1 MNYFSQTKYYDLGI
15 LNLYTP
21 DSYESLLDL
30 GLQAVHD
37 FEEAKVENATAS
49 SNTPGNGTFD
59 FRITSGEL
67 FVGKTISLAVNIS
80 DPDGTTTS
88 NVQYKLGTWDS
99 SNGYDWKTSNA
110 PYTLSESDIGK
121 IVVYEMSYVDDGGS
135 TELLGPIGLNFI
147 TGTDPAEFE
156 QVKLNPANTPN
167 TERTIYTYDQFKT
180 HINTEGLAEDKI
192 KITAGEFTGKWGGE
206 LGTAPTLTFSIQ
218 GAGALNYHAD
228 YAQGHSMYG
237 DFNSFSDTS
246 SDLAAIAFSEA
257 EKVEIL
263 EALNDWSLISGI
275 NFVEKT
281 SGILNEA
288 DIVFTKLNFTAW
300 NAINSDI
307 KTTSAGF
314 AFRPMADYG
323 DFIVGDIFLNSSF
336 PNPFKQVVSHEIG
349 HALGLAHPHDGL
361 IQVGDG
367 KSSYGDD
374 EKNYNTVMSY
384 DASNNFLPISPMLS
398 DLQSMKALYGGNQSA
413 NLGNTHHVF
422 EVDDFNN
429 EGGFNLRYMLHDV
442 GGTADQITLTSNTLT
457 STDTGVYLNLAPG
470 TFSNFGSKDIISDDN
485 SILSFGNFA
494 LSPDTEIEILN
505 ATVGDD
511 YIDAKVNWTVE
522 ANLNTGDDIISTTG
536 YGSILDGGDGSDRL
550 LLRTDN
556 YATLFV
562 QPVTSNSGKI
572 YSNSDSLFCEAADFE
587 FVSILN
593 SSEILISELTWSDF
607 VTQYAPPTITATTGN
622 DTLNGTSAKEN
633 IDGLAGDDVINGKGG
648 DDVLTG
654 AGGADKFV
662 VAASDGGN
670 VRIADFEDG
679 VDSWEVTLVGGEKLS
694 SATFNPENAADWG
707 GVMKSQ
713 NEIGDNEWSIVGGLL
728 TYKGGSLS
736 GLNLPDPVY
745 TPFEIVEIDG
755 ERYGDIITFGIKLK
769 DSEVGNFSSD
779 MFASISMQINWQDGE
794 YEFFNYEAGI
804 STPSGTDIVEGTAD
818 SGTYLGLENYDEAN
832 DYITIGALD
841 PTGFTYGQD
850 PTPAAIDKYLAKI
863 MLTRTA
869 NNTSNDITL
878 TKSNYSQ
885 VSDPLTISKPQ
896 PKDFTFD
903 YSQDTVTVQLE
914 TPSGVVAPDP
924 VLFVSSD
931 TVTDGLSIVPVM
943 KVGNIVKYEIVLNVS
958 KPTVMKDGK
967 TVIPTASIDIDD
979 ARIFDG
985 SIVDKS
991 GLAAGAEASVAVG
1004 AATFTVTDFLGSSL
1018 TVNDALSMPGGNQYS
1033 EHYFFDKLEAALDSS
1048 NTSVTMADLT
1058 TSRGMTINVAGLAEP
1073 IIAAID
1079 LEDFTGGRYVLGEF
1093 TALAYGS
1100 GIEFGD
1106 DANDPSS
1113 MININAR
1120 QVTNAEKASGYVTT
1134 VNDGSDIVLLG
1145 NSYYENPMT
1154 NQDAVG
1160 AEDALGALMIAT
1172 DMLPGSSQAQM
1183 IAADFDESG
1192 DVSSWDAYNIM
1203 RYAVYGEE
1211 TGGDYPTWS
1220 YIDNVEMV
1228 DPFLGPMT
1236 KDTVSFD
1243 NNIDLFVGSDTT
1255 INATAVLKGDV
1266 SDSYETLSSS
1276 IDPRAA
1282 WQTKFINE
1290 FNTTYDIKVDMS
1302 DTFTATDL
1310 VRVTGTSVADGE
1322 RAAMLQISSSK
1333 TSSDTIKID
1342 EHSYM
1347 NAIMLKGSYADAT
1360 AVKTRLIDLD
1370 LQVGETA
1377 AGTIGTGDA
1386 IAIIYSADGTSMNK
1400 VAEMK
1405 FLGSVTKDTDF
1416 TTSTIIDVVDTTAT
1430 LTFTGGV
1437 WETHDIV
1444 FIA

>member
-1 MNYFSQTKYYDLGI
+1 V
-15 LNLYTP
+15 P
-21 DSYESLLDL
+21 
-30 GLQAVHD
+30 
-37 FEEAKVENATAS
+37 
-49 SNTPGNGTFD
+49 
-59 FRITSGEL
+59 
-67 FVGKTISLAVNIS
+67 
-80 DPDGTTTS
+80 
-88 NVQYKLGTWDS
+88 
-99 SNGYDWKTSNA
+99 
-110 PYTLSESDIGK
+110 
-121 IVVYEMSYVDDGGS
+121 
-135 TELLGPIGLNFI
+135 
-147 TGTDPAEFE
+147 
-156 QVKLNPANTPN
+156 
-167 TERTIYTYDQFKT
+167 
-180 HINTEGLAEDKI
+180 
-192 KITAGEFTGKWGGE
+192 
-206 LGTAPTLTFSIQ
+206 
-218 GAGALNYHAD
+218 
-228 YAQGHSMYG
+228 
-237 DFNSFSDTS
+237 
-246 SDLAAIAFSEA
+246 
-257 EKVEIL
+257 
-263 EALNDWSLISGI
+263 
-275 NFVEKT
+275 
-281 SGILNEA
+281 
-288 DIVFTKLNFTAW
+288 
-300 NAINSDI
+300 
-307 KTTSAGF
+307 
-314 AFRPMADYG
+314 
-323 DFIVGDIFLNSSF
+323 
-336 PNPFKQVVSHEIG
+336 
-349 HALGLAHPHDGL
+349 
-361 IQVGDG
+361 
-367 KSSYGDD
+367 
-374 EKNYNTVMSY
+374 
-384 DASNNFLPISPMLS
+384 
-398 DLQSMKALYGGNQSA
+398 
-413 NLGNTHHVF
+413 
-422 EVDDFNN
+422 
-429 EGGFNLRYMLHDV
+429 
-442 GGTADQITLTSNTLT
+442 
-457 STDTGVYLNLAPG
+457 
-470 TFSNFGSKDIISDDN
+470 
-485 SILSFGNFA
+485 
-494 LSPDTEIEILN
+494 
-505 ATVGDD
+505 
-511 YIDAKVNWTVE
+511 
-522 ANLNTGDDIISTTG
+522 
-536 YGSILDGGDGSDRL
+536 
-550 LLRTDN
+550 
-556 YATLFV
+556 
-562 QPVTSNSGKI
+562 
-572 YSNSDSLFCEAADFE
+572 
-587 FVSILN
+587 
-593 SSEILISELTWSDF
+593 
-607 VTQYAPPTITATTGN
+607 
-622 DTLNGTSAKEN
+622 
-633 IDGLAGDDVINGKGG
+633 
-648 DDVLTG
+648 
-654 AGGADKFV
+654 GGADKFV

-694 SATFNPENAADWG
+694 SATFNPANAADWG
-707 GVMKSQ
+707 GVMKPQ

-728 TYKGGSLS
+728 TYKGGSLA

-804 STPSGTDIVEGTAD
+804 STPSGTDIVYGTAD

-841 PTGFTYGQD
+841 PMGFTYGLD
-850 PTPAAIDKYLAKI
+850 PSPMEYDKYLAKI

-903 YSQDTVTVQLE
+903 YSQDTVTVNLE

-967 TVIPTASIDIDD
+967 TVIPTDSIDIDD

-991 GLAAGAEASVAVG
+991 GLAAGTEAAMAVG
-1004 AATFTVTDFLGSSL
+1004 AATFTATDFLGSSL
-1018 TVNDALSMPGGNQYS
+1018 TVNDALSMPGGNGYS

-1079 LEDFTGGRYVLGEF
+1079 LEDFAGGRYVLGEF

-1282 WQTKFINE
+1282 WQTKFMNE

>member
-1 MNYFSQTKYYDLGI
+1 MIFDENNKIYMLQYWAGTGPVLVGTDTVYYFGSTAPSGPNVPPSITHFFPIDDGDPASPNLALTVVGENEIVIPVEIAKQFIMYETLGLDFSGASDTNSYASWPVTTFSGGELSVYSDPGQSAIWGAMATGDLTGWTDFTTDLGKMTTSPLYLNYFVNNPKKVDIPDLDKSI
-15 LNLYTP
+15 HDLKAV
-21 DSYESLLDL
+21 LDGVL
-30 GLQAVHD
+30 AGG
-37 FEEAKVENATAS
+37 NATDSATVATLAAS
-49 SNTPGNGTFD
+49 GSTKFKALIDELGSAGTFKEELGAIQGYYVKYKEASLTANSLKLNNGVNDEFFSLQFAADLASLPLTYTDTGNGDAVTAHQVLEIGVIYGETPF
-59 FRITSGEL
+59 TSLE
-67 FVGKTISLAVNIS
+67 TSL
-80 DPDGTTTS
+80 
-88 NVQYKLGTWDS
+88 DS
-99 SNGYDWKTSNA
+99 LYGVDTESVDKTSEKALLQN
-110 PYTLSESDIGK
+110 
-121 IVVYEMSYVDDGGS
+121 VVGNLTSFDHFYANNYGPENLNSILTTMGHDGS
-135 TELLGPIGLNFI
+135 TESSFYVVTTNVPAGFEYVVENDSSAYRNLKFWDLYTHNKTLILNVK
-147 TGTDPAEFE
+147 TGSTFTAD
-156 QVKLNPANTPN
+156 LDDISGIHN
-167 TERTIYTYDQFKT
+167 FKIVNST
-180 HINTEGLAEDKI
+180 GATVALDAASSAMPSQNVSFDGNFDTSAL
-192 KITAGEFTGKWGGE
+192 TASWN
-206 LGTAPTLTFSIQ
+206 PTLT
-218 GAGALNYHAD
+218 
-228 YAQGHSMYG
+228 
-237 DFNSFSDTS
+237 
-246 SDLAAIAFSEA
+246 
-257 EKVEIL
+257 
-263 EALNDWSLISGI
+263 
-275 NFVEKT
+275 
-281 SGILNEA
+281 
-288 DIVFTKLNFTAW
+288 
-300 NAINSDI
+300 
-307 KTTSAGF
+307 
-314 AFRPMADYG
+314 
-323 DFIVGDIFLNSSF
+323 
-336 PNPFKQVVSHEIG
+336 
-349 HALGLAHPHDGL
+349 
-361 IQVGDG
+361 
-367 KSSYGDD
+367 
-374 EKNYNTVMSY
+374 
-384 DASNNFLPISPMLS
+384 
-398 DLQSMKALYGGNQSA
+398 
-413 NLGNTHHVF
+413 
-422 EVDDFNN
+422 
-429 EGGFNLRYMLHDV
+429 
-442 GGTADQITLTSNTLT
+442 
-457 STDTGVYLNLAPG
+457 
-470 TFSNFGSKDIISDDN
+470 
-485 SILSFGNFA
+485 
-494 LSPDTEIEILN
+494 
-505 ATVGDD
+505 
-511 YIDAKVNWTVE
+511 VN
-522 ANLNTGDDIISTTG
+522 G
-536 YGSILDGGDGSDRL
+536 
-550 LLRTDN
+550 
-556 YATLFV
+556 
-562 QPVTSNSGKI
+562 
-572 YSNSDSLFCEAADFE
+572 
-587 FVSILN
+587 
-593 SSEILISELTWSDF
+593 
-607 VTQYAPPTITATTGN
+607 TTGN
-622 DTLNGTSAKEN
+622 DTLNGTSANEN

-662 VAASDGGN
+662 VAASDGGH

-694 SATFNPENAADWG
+694 SATFNPANAADWG
-707 GVMKSQ
+707 GGMKPQ

-728 TYKGGSLS
+728 TYKGGSLA

-804 STPSGTDIVEGTAD
+804 STPSGTDIANETAD

-832 DYITIGALD
+832 DYITIGALA
-841 PTGFTYGQD
+841 PGGFTYGQD

-885 VSDPLTISKPQ
+885 ISDPLTISKPQ

-903 YSQDTVTVQLE
+903 YSQDTVTVKLE

-943 KVGNIVKYEIVLNVS
+943 KLGNIVKYEIVLNVS
-958 KPTVMKDGK
+958 KPTVMKAGK
-967 TVIPTASIDIDD
+967 TVTTVDSIDIDD

-991 GLAAGAEASVAVG
+991 GLATGAEALAAVG
-1004 AATFTVTDFLGSSL
+1004 DATFTVTDFLGSSL
-1018 TVNDALSMPGGNQYS
+1018 TVNDASSMPGGNAYS

-1058 TSRGMTINVAGLAEP
+1058 TSRGMTIDVAGLAEP

-1106 DANDPSS
+1106 DADDPSS

-1172 DMLPGSSQAQM
+1172 DMLHSSSQAQM

-1228 DPFLGPMT
+1228 DPFMGPMT

-1282 WQTKFINE
+1282 WQTKFMNE

-1377 AGTIGTGDA
+1377 AGAIGTGDA

>member
-1 MNYFSQTKYYDLGI
+1 MIFNENNKIYMLQYWTGTGPVLVGSDTVYYFGSTQPTGPNVPPSITNFFPIDDGDTNTPALALTVSGGNEIVIPVEIAKQFIMYETLGLDFSGASDTNSYASWPVTTFSGGELSVYSDPGQSAIWGAMATGDVTGWTDFATDLSNMTTSPSFLNYFVNNPKKVDIPDLDKSIHELKAVLDGVLAGGNATDSATVATLAASGSTKFKALIDDLGGAGTFKAELGAIQGYYVKYKETSLTADSLKLNNGVSDEFFSLQFAADLASLPLTYTDTGNGDAVTAHDVLEIGVIYGETPFASLTTTLASLYGVDTEAGDKTTEKASLQNIVGNLTSFDHFYANNYGPENLNSI
-15 LNLYTP
+15 LTTM
-21 DSYESLLDL
+21 
-30 GLQAVHD
+30 GHD
-37 FEEAKVENATAS
+37 GSTAS
-49 SNTPGNGTFD
+49 SFY
-59 FRITSGEL
+59 
-67 FVGKTISLAVNIS
+67 VV
-80 DPDGTTTS
+80 TT
-88 NVQYKLGTWDS
+88 NVPAGYEYVVENDS
-99 SNGYDWKTSNA
+99 SAYRNLKFWD
-110 PYTLSESDIGK
+110 
-121 IVVYEMSYVDDGGS
+121 
-135 TELLGPIGLNFI
+135 
-147 TGTDPAEFE
+147 
-156 QVKLNPANTPN
+156 ANTPN
-167 TERTIYTYDQFKT
+167 KT
-180 HINTEGLAEDKI
+180 LILNVKTGATLTADLDDITGIQNI
-192 KITAGEFTGKWGGE
+192 KIVNSTGATVTLDAASSAMPSQNVSFEGTFNTSALTASWN
-206 LGTAPTLTFSIQ
+206 PTL
-218 GAGALNYHAD
+218 
-228 YAQGHSMYG
+228 M
-237 DFNSFSDTS
+237 
-246 SDLAAIAFSEA
+246 
-257 EKVEIL
+257 
-263 EALNDWSLISGI
+263 
-275 NFVEKT
+275 
-281 SGILNEA
+281 
-288 DIVFTKLNFTAW
+288 
-300 NAINSDI
+300 
-307 KTTSAGF
+307 
-314 AFRPMADYG
+314 
-323 DFIVGDIFLNSSF
+323 
-336 PNPFKQVVSHEIG
+336 
-349 HALGLAHPHDGL
+349 
-361 IQVGDG
+361 
-367 KSSYGDD
+367 
-374 EKNYNTVMSY
+374 
-384 DASNNFLPISPMLS
+384 
-398 DLQSMKALYGGNQSA
+398 
-413 NLGNTHHVF
+413 
-422 EVDDFNN
+422 
-429 EGGFNLRYMLHDV
+429 
-442 GGTADQITLTSNTLT
+442 
-457 STDTGVYLNLAPG
+457 
-470 TFSNFGSKDIISDDN
+470 
-485 SILSFGNFA
+485 
-494 LSPDTEIEILN
+494 
-505 ATVGDD
+505 
-511 YIDAKVNWTVE
+511 VN
-522 ANLNTGDDIISTTG
+522 G
-536 YGSILDGGDGSDRL
+536 
-550 LLRTDN
+550 
-556 YATLFV
+556 
-562 QPVTSNSGKI
+562 
-572 YSNSDSLFCEAADFE
+572 
-587 FVSILN
+587 
-593 SSEILISELTWSDF
+593 
-607 VTQYAPPTITATTGN
+607 TTGN